1 MTVYTES
8 TIDTI
13 DLAKPWGNE
22 DRSLWSHI
30 LKNKTDGSGPPS
42 LNDGSIFS
50 NDSHIYLFGG
60 AVANTSGPHPLP
72 PPNVLWQY
80 NINADQWTEASP
92 KGDSVQRIIQ
102 GSTAQSSKSQGYY
115 LGGAIDPRSDAAFL
129 SLLYPQPYL
138 VQGLLEFDLASVEF
152 SNVSTS
158 AMDNEGTIAGGF
170 MVLIESF
177 GAGGVLIAF
186 GGIKNTPG
194 TAQSLGGLS
203 VENSLLHV
211 GDPRVISDT
220 S

>member
-1 MTVYTES
+1 MYTGS
-8 TIDTI
+8 TIDTV
-13 DLAKPWGNE
+13 DLSKPWGNG

-30 LKNKTDGSGPPS
+30 LKNRTDGSGPPS

-60 AVANTSGPHPLP
+60 AVATNPGPHPLP
-72 PPNVLWQY
+72 PPNALWQY
-80 NINADQWTEASP
+80 DIDADQWTESSP
-92 KGDSVQRIIQ
+92 KGDSVQRIVQ

-115 LGGAIDPRSDAAFL
+115 LGGAIVPTSDVAFL
-129 SLLYPQPYL
+129 SLFDPQPYL

-158 AMDNEGTIAGGF
+158 AMDTEGTTAGGF
-170 MVLIESF
+170 MVLVESF

-194 TAQSLGGLS
+194 TAQRLAGSDVG
-203 VENSLLHV
+203 NSLLHV
-211 GDPRVISDT
+211 CDSRVISDMG
-220 S
+220 